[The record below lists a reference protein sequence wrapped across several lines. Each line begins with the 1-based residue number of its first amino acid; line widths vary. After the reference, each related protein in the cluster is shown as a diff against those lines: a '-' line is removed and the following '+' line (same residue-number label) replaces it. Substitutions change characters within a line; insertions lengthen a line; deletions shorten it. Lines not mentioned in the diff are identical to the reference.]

1 MAPATIISD
10 MATAR
15 HDYYDILGVSRN
27 ASAEDVK
34 KAFRRLA
41 MKYHP
46 DRNKDDSAEARF
58 KEIGEAYEVLSDP
71 EKRTA
76 YDRFGHAGLQGFDFG
91 RGFDGADFGGFGDI
105 FEAFFTGTTTGR
117 RGREAQRGADRRIDI
132 EIDFEMGAFGCE
144 REIEVERVERCQR
157 CAGSGGEPGSKSPR
171 CATCE
176 GSGQVRRV
184 SRSFF
189 GQFVN
194 IATCPQCRGE
204 GRTIT
209 NPCKE
214 CRGSGQERKQRKLS
228 VKIPAGVSDGAR
240 MRLNGEGDV
249 GAHGGSPG
257 HLYVFIGVRPHPFF
271 SREEDDLIYELEM
284 NPAQAALGFEAR
296 VPTLEG
302 DEVPMRVPGGTQSGH
317 VFTLRG
323 KGVPRLHTGGR
334 GDLLVRASTVTP
346 TDLTEEQR
354 DLLQRL
360 AESFGTPVANGD
372 KSIFGKIKD
381 ALG

>member
-1 MAPATIISD
+1 

-15 HDYYDILGVSRN
+15 KDYYEILGVPRN

-46 DRNKDDSAEARF
+46 DRNKDDGAEAQF

-71 EKRTA
+71 EKRSA

-91 RGFDGADFGGFGDI
+91 RGFDGVDLGGFGDI
-105 FEAFFTGTTTGR
+105 FEAFFGGTATGR
-117 RGREAQRGADRRIDI
+117 RAREAQRGADRRIDI
-132 EIDFEMGAFGCE
+132 EIDFEQAAFGCE
-144 REIEVERVERCQR
+144 REIEVERVERCHR
-157 CAGSGGEPGSKSPR
+157 CGVSGG
-171 CATCE
+171 
-176 GSGQVRRV
+176 
-184 SRSFF
+184 FF

-194 IATCPQCRGE
+194 IATCPQCHGE
-204 GRTIT
+204 GRIIAD
-209 NPCKE
+209 PCKD
-214 CRGSGQERKQRKLS
+214 CRGAGRERKQRTLA

-257 HLYVFIGVRPHPFF
+257 HLYVYIGVRPHPFF
-271 SREEDDLIYELEM
+271 TREDDDLIYELEM
-284 NPAQAALGFEAR
+284 NPAQAALGFETR
-296 VPTLEG
+296 IPTLDG
-302 DEVPMRVPGGTQSGH
+302 DDTPLRVGPGTQSGH
-317 VFTLRG
+317 VFSIKG

-334 GDLLVRASTVTP
+334 GDLLVRATVVTP
-346 TDLTEEQR
+346 TDLSDEQR

-360 AESFGTPVANGD
+360 AESFGTPISNGD
-372 KSIFGKIKD
+372 KGIFGKIKD
-381 ALG
+381 ALS

>member
-1 MAPATIISD
+1 

-15 HDYYDILGVSRN
+15 KDYYEVLGVPRN

-41 MKYHP
+41 MRFHP
-46 DRNKDDSAEARF
+46 DRNKEDGAEARF

-71 EKRTA
+71 EKRSA

-91 RGFDGADFGGFGDI
+91 RGFDGVDLGGFGDI
-105 FEAFFTGTTTGR
+105 FEAFFGGTGTGR
-117 RGREAQRGADRRIDI
+117 RARQAQRGADRRLDL
-132 EIDFEMGAFGCE
+132 EIDFEQAAFGCE

-157 CAGSGGEPGSKSPR
+157 CGGNGGEPGSQSPR
-171 CATCE
+171 CTTCE
-176 GSGQVRRV
+176 GNGQVRRV

-204 GRTIT
+204 GRIVTD
-209 NPCKE
+209 PCRD
-214 CRGSGQERKQRKLS
+214 CRGSGRERKNRTLA

-249 GAHGGSPG
+249 GAHGGGPG
-257 HLYVFIGVRPHPFF
+257 HLYVYISVLPHPFF
-271 SREEDDLIYELEM
+271 TREEDDLIYELEM
-284 NPAQAALGFEAR
+284 NPAQAALGFETR
-296 VPTLEG
+296 IPTLDG
-302 DEVPMRVPGGTQSGH
+302 DDTALRVASGTQSGH
-317 VFTLRG
+317 IFTMKG

-334 GDLLVRASTVTP
+334 GDLLVRATVVTP
-346 TDLTEEQR
+346 TELTDEQR
-354 DLLQRL
+354 ELLQQL
-360 AESFGTPVANGD
+360 AESFGTPVTNGD
-372 KSIFGKIKD
+372 KGIFGKIKG
-381 ALG
+381 ALS